1 MSHFSLERTAAYLID
16 RVLIPLLLLDM
27 PILYS
32 SIFQSFYDKI
42 LS

>member
-1 MSHFSLERTAAYLID
+1 MSHFSLEQTVAYLID
-16 RVLIPLLLLDM
+16 HVPIPLLLLDM

-32 SIFQSFYDKI
+32 SIFQSLYDKI